1 MRSRVRLSSKSG
13 LCLLAVA
20 GLPLSAVAQVGT
32 PPPAQEEGEG
42 YTPPPPPMSFTAEGR
57 AEIAERERQREE
69 LMREREQA
77 APAPPPEPEPRMRGI
92 PSVQVPEALL
102 DRRENSLVR
111 GDGQGGLRDWWGP
124 LDLHALEISPLIGN
138 LKQAEIEE
146 VVYDRNNRVE
156 QRMIAN
162 LDLYRE
168 IEEKAGAIQDKG
180 GISGLAE
187 MTEIIKPIVEPGTLS
202 IDLYNAGAVT
212 AMQGKFNE
220 EMVRQYKREQTKNL
234 RESSGGNPLA
244 GFVDFMLKDGLRE
257 SRYAHDLMVGEVLMN
272 YDAVI
277 EAAGLS
283 DKAELA
289 PLGELAG
296 RVEDEAPGRALINRA
311 TPYVMAL
318 TIDEHT
324 NLLMAVRE
332 LRDNPDRQPLITV
345 TLLKE
350 GQEPSQL
357 LEGDAITEP
366 GGVKV
371 GYAGMD
377 PDATGKAFS
386 KRGLPETMRKPYI
399 EYLHKAWRHYD
410 PDATGSHAEKVV
422 EEFKG
427 EYEAYLATRRAE
439 LAGEQPASDTSDDG
453 EG

>member
-1 MRSRVRLSSKSG
+1 MRSSSASAV
-13 LCLLAVA
+13 CLLSLA
-20 GLPLSAVAQVGT
+20 GLPLSVQAQVGT
-32 PPPAQEEGEG
+32 PPPAQEEGDA
-42 YTPPPPPMSFTAEGR
+42 YTPPPPPMSFTVEGR
-57 AEIAERERQREE
+57 AQIAERERQREE

-77 APAPPPEPEPRMRGI
+77 APAPAPEPEPRMRGI
-92 PSVQVPEALL
+92 PSVQIPEALL

-124 LDLHALEISPLIGN
+124 LDLHALEISPLIGD
-138 LKQAEIEE
+138 LKKAEIEQ
-146 VVYDRNNRVE
+146 VVFDRHNRVE

-162 LDLYRE
+162 IDLYRE

-180 GISGLAE
+180 GIAGLAE

-202 IDLYNAGAVT
+202 IDLYNADAVT

-234 RESSGGNPLA
+234 REQSGGNPLA
-244 GFVDFMLKDGLRE
+244 GFVDFMLKDGMRE

-272 YDAVI
+272 LDAVL

-296 RVEDEAPGRALINRA
+296 RVEDEAPGRVLINRA
-311 TPYVMAL
+311 TPYIMAL

-324 NLLMAVRE
+324 SLLMAVRE
-332 LRDNPDRQPLITV
+332 LRDNPDRQPLLV
-345 TLLKE
+345 VNLLKE
-350 GQEPSQL
+350 GQEPSQM
-357 LEGDAITEP
+357 LEGDEITEP

-371 GYAGMD
+371 GYAAMD
-377 PDATGKAFS
+377 PGATGGAFER
-386 KRGLPETMRKPYI
+386 RGLPETMREPYI
-399 EYLHKAWRHYD
+399 EYLHRAWRSKYD
-410 PDATGSHAEKVV
+410 PDATGNYAEKVV
-422 EEFKG
+422 DDFKG
-427 EYEAYLATRRAE
+427 EYEAYLAKRRAE
-439 LAGEQPASDTSDDG
+439 LAGGQPASGEDDG